1 MGYLVVSHVSGRQF
15 FVGESSPFVQTQFSG
30 SVSKCYEVEPL
41 VGSKASGSA
50 SKNSSSISGGSSSR
64 SSPGGADGSEDSDEE
79 EEEQRVV
86 MFEGRLLRYH
96 PSRPMAL
103 KTCRISA
110 LKLEAQWQQ
119 SELGELSGEDP
130 VKEMAALQLL
140 QGQQSHHSNVEEL
153 EEAMTDD
160 TTLYKVTPWYEG
172 GELFDLAPMP
182 EDSAKNVFAQI
193 LDALKF
199 VHARGVCHRDV
210 SLENI
215 LMDTRI
221 PARGSASR
229 SSSVSSIGSC
239 MSVASSTASDLDGD
253 DGSGG
258 DGAFMDGVCIS
269 NPATLDTSCAAGA
282 EMEPEERRAA
292 EAGEWIG
299 RPRLCDFGM
308 SVRIPKSS
316 GKGDKTLITPQGRCG
331 KSTCVAP
338 EVFYDQAFDAHAV
351 DTWSL
356 GTTLFMALLGVQ
368 PWEEVGDYKFQAIA
382 EGKNLDVV
390 LEGWK
395 LRDAIS
401 DEAVDLLQA
410 MLTAD
415 PEERL
420 SDITSILAHPW
431 FQR

>member
-1 MGYLVVSHVSGRQF
+1 MPSSRSPQAPPRFPQPQFSGAHVCREAGVGYLVVSHVSGRQF

-50 SKNSSSISGGSSSR
+50 PKNNSSSSTSSGSSSR
-64 SSPGGADGSEDSDEE
+64 SSTGGRADGGEDSDKER
-79 EEEQRVV
+79 EEQRVV

-119 SELGELSGEDP
+119 RELGELSGEDP

-193 LDALKF
+193 LDALSF

-253 DGSGG
+253 GGSGG
-258 DGAFMDGVCIS
+258 GGAFMEGVCIG
-269 NPATLDTSCAAGA
+269 NTTAFDTSSSCAPGA
-282 EMEPEERRAA
+282 EKMESEERQAA

-316 GKGDKTLITPQGRCG
+316 GK
-331 KSTCVAP
+331 
-338 EVFYDQAFDAHAV
+338 
-351 DTWSL
+351 
-356 GTTLFMALLGVQ
+356 
-368 PWEEVGDYKFQAIA
+368 
-382 EGKNLDVV
+382 
-390 LEGWK
+390 
-395 LRDAIS
+395 
-401 DEAVDLLQA
+401 
-410 MLTAD
+410 
-415 PEERL
+415 
-420 SDITSILAHPW
+420 
-431 FQR
+431 